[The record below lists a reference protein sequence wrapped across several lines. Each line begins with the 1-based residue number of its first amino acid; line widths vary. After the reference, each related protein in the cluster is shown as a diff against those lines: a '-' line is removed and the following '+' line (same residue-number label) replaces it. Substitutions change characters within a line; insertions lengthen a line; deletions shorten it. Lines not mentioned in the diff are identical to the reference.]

1 MLLEIDTKIS
11 LRSLSE
17 AIARDG
23 ASRDRDGGFPAEAFA
38 ELARHGF
45 LANPPL
51 QPREMR
57 SLLMLLAAVGRGD
70 LSVGRIFEGHVNAL
84 YLIRKYGSA
93 AQSKRFATAAGE
105 GGIFGVWNTDAPDD
119 PLRIVAGKFEGKKS
133 FASGVDG
140 LSHAIV
146 TVSDDSGRQMYIVP
160 TEELGVDRSWW
171 RPLGMRAS
179 GSHVADFTGLR
190 VEPDWAL
197 GRADDYIRQPW
208 FSAGAIRFLAV
219 QVGGMHAL
227 FDTATRHLNATGRA
241 GNPYQSHRLAR
252 MGVAVETGYLW
263 LERLAKA
270 WSDAAAGVADT
281 SSEQY
286 LMASANGARLAVEEA
301 ALTVLEEAERAI
313 GAAGMIAPHPFERL
327 MRDMRT
333 YLRQPNPD
341 GAAAAFGAAIAA
353 ADWTPFG
360 DRFDDGAA

>member
-1 MLLEIDTKIS
+1 MLLEIDTRIS

-23 ASRDRDGGFPAEAFA
+23 ASRDRDGGFPAEAFG

-51 QPREMR
+51 QPRAMR

-84 YLIRKYGSA
+84 YLIQKYGSA

-160 TEELGVDRSWW
+160 TE
-171 RPLGMRAS
+171 
-179 GSHVADFTGLR
+179 
-190 VEPDWAL
+190 
-197 GRADDYIRQPW
+197 
-208 FSAGAIRFLAV
+208 
-219 QVGGMHAL
+219 
-227 FDTATRHLNATGRA
+227 
-241 GNPYQSHRLAR
+241 
-252 MGVAVETGYLW
+252 
-263 LERLAKA
+263 
-270 WSDAAAGVADT
+270 
-281 SSEQY
+281 
-286 LMASANGARLAVEEA
+286 
-301 ALTVLEEAERAI
+301 
-313 GAAGMIAPHPFERL
+313 
-327 MRDMRT
+327 
-333 YLRQPNPD
+333 
-341 GAAAAFGAAIAA
+341 
-353 ADWTPFG
+353 
-360 DRFDDGAA
+360 